1 MVFTNCHLQPPVS
14 SELHSPLVKR
24 KAKEKVKQSEKENEE
39 VVTSNNTKSPRK
51 QQRPI
56 HNNNNNKPNATS
68 PVKTQ
73 KSRDFTVD
81 IFTSK
86 SSEAKE
92 GEEEKKQEVE
102 EVEEGTKKVGGGS
115 VTAAEKVHHCH
126 LSLSL

>member
-1 MVFTNCHLQPPVS
+1 MR

-39 VVTSNNTKSPRK
+39 VVTSNNTSNNVTSNNTKSPRK

-56 HNNNNNKPNATS
+56 HNNNNKPNATS

>member
-1 MVFTNCHLQPPVS
+1 MS

-56 HNNNNNKPNATS
+56 HNNNNKPNATS

-102 EVEEGTKKVGGGS
+102 EVEEVTKKVGGGS